1 MRIVSYHRPLLSS
14 SPSIKINPK
23 LYKMVLKCSNPLI
36 CNTKECLLFWSEIE
50 TFNTKIL
57 EMEYEINNISE
68 YVTKTA
74 NNEVIDYF
82 GSALSEECLMNS
94 DLEGCKVYDI

>member
-1 MRIVSYHRPLLSS
+1 MRIVSYHSPLLTSS
-14 SPSIKINPK
+14 SIKINPK
-23 LYKMVLKCSNPLI
+23 LQKMVLKCSNPLI
-36 CNTKECLLFWSEIE
+36 SHTKECLLFWSEIE

-68 YVTKTA
+68 YVTKNV

-82 GSALSEECLMNS
+82 GSAMSEECLKNG
-94 DLEGCKVYDI
+94 DLEGCKVYDV